1 MSRLGSAHNT
11 IHWWVPSRGRIE
23 FLCSCKKRSLHF
35 QLTFRDVAAGAPDYV
50 PGGEEEMDD
59 NDDEDEMADFI
70 VYEVGEPG
78 LSRCGKFYCCSILA
92 SNHRFWSLI
101 VLVSVV

>member
-11 IHWWVPSRGRIE
+11 IHWWEPLRGRIE

-35 QLTFRDVAAGAPDYV
+35 QLTFHDVAAGAPDYV
-50 PGGEEEMDD
+50 PEGEEEMDD
-59 NDDEDEMADFI
+59 NDDDDEDEMADFI

-78 LSRCGKFYCCSILA
+78 LSRCGKS
-92 SNHRFWSLI
+92 
-101 VLVSVV
+101 